1 MKRLKNLTI
10 LISAIFFLYGCGLE
24 LALVGVG
31 AGVGIASYKYID
43 GQLVREYPLAY
54 DRAWDAANKA
64 LENLQISTS
73 SSMNEGGKGTIEAV
87 SKDGK
92 KVQLSLKDKG
102 LGVTSI
108 TVRVGIFGDRLEAQ
122 KIHEEI
128 ASVSGL

>member
-1 MKRLKNLTI
+1 MKRLKKLTI
-10 LISAIFFLYGCGLE
+10 LISAIFFLYGCGAV
-24 LALVGVG
+24 ALVGVG

-43 GQLVREYPLAY
+43 GRLTREYPLAY
-54 DRAWDAANKA
+54 DRAWDATNKA
-64 LENLQISTS
+64 LENLEISTS

-87 SKDGK
+87 TKDGK
-92 KVQLSLKDKG
+92 KVQVSLKDKG

-108 TVRVGIFGDRLEAQ
+108 TITVGVFGNRLEAQ